1 MSTNKKPAMTLDW
14 NAMSFSE
21 NSESEKSSNRS
32 LGQHKKYGAIGQT
45 VGLNEKPSSQ
55 MTGP

>member
-1 MSTNKKPAMTLDW
+1 MSTNKKPATTLDW

-32 LGQHKKYGAIGQT
+32 LGQQKKYGAI
-45 VGLNEKPSSQ
+45 V
-55 MTGP
+55 